1 MGIFRGF
8 EDWNKQLKNM
18 REGGSDTRAFFT
30 RRLRASEYL
39 VPIQPEG
46 KGLSLLAT
54 QHGERFLPAFTS
66 EVEFGKW
73 KQAHGGAAVLTFE
86 ALHNT
91 VVDDTKL
98 AGIVINP
105 FGASLIL
112 QAETLSEME
121 GAVTGMTHARTEH
134 KGKTFFKAAKYS
146 PALARAFVAALK
158 DSGMDVSEAYILLA
172 RREEDAQSH
181 LLFLIDFKG
190 DRKQLF
196 PAVAKAVRPYMKPG
210 ANFELLQA
218 GPATLA
224 AAGEQARPVFR
235 K

>member
-1 MGIFRGF
+1 
-8 EDWNKQLKNM
+8 M
-18 REGGSDTRAFFT
+18 REGGADTRAFFT
-30 RRLRASEYL
+30 RRLRTSEYL

-54 QHGERFLPAFTS
+54 QRGERFLPAFTS
-66 EVEFGKW
+66 EIEFGKW

-91 VVDDTKL
+91 VVDGANL
-98 AGIVINP
+98 SGVVINP

-121 GAVTGMTHARTEH
+121 GAATGMTHARVEH
-134 KGKTFFKAAKYS
+134 KGRTFFEVARYS
-146 PALARAFVAALK
+146 PALARAFAAALK
-158 DSGMDVSEAYILLA
+158 NSGMEVSEAYILLA
-172 RREEDAQSH
+172 RREEDAKPH

-196 PAVAKAVRPYMKPG
+196 PAVARAVRPHMKPG

-218 GPATLA
+218 GSATLA
-224 AAGEQARPVFR
+224 AARERTRPVFR